1 METLS
6 GVKCINNPLKCGLGI
21 LTILGLLCG
30 CGSVEVPVP
39 YGTLDGSTDF
49 SLTSNVEQAQ
59 VPLFAEK
66 LCAAVADV
74 TENSSVSTDT
84 LKAACVYDIQG
95 CNVLYSYQ
103 ANERL
108 SPASLT
114 KVMTALL
121 VLENCQNLDEI
132 IPIGDVTI
140 REEGAQNFGFKEGDR
155 ISVRD
160 LLYVTLVYSANDGAL
175 ALAQYIGGTPEDFAE
190 MMNAKAEELGAT
202 HTHFVNPHGLTNEE
216 HYTCA
221 YDLYLIFQAALQ
233 YPEFIKIIQTEK
245 YEFSYISAANGE
257 VTKEISTT
265 NQYFLKG
272 YDSPENITVVGGKT
286 GSTAAAGKCIIL
298 YLKSI
303 SGRPYIAVVMGADSF
318 DTLYHSMTQLCNETI
333 D

>member
-1 METLS
+1 M
-6 GVKCINNPLKCGLGI
+6 I
-21 LTILGLLCG
+21 LRTGSLLLAGMLAG
-30 CGSVEVPVP
+30 CGTVEVPIP
-39 YGTLDGSTDF
+39 YGTLDGSTDYA
-49 SLTSNVEQAQ
+49 LTSTVEQAQ

-74 TENSSVSTDT
+74 TENSTIDTET
-84 LKAACVYDIQG
+84 LKAACVYDIDG
-95 CNVLYSYQ
+95 CEVVYSYQ

-108 SPASLT
+108 NPASLT
-114 KVMTALL
+114 KVLTALL

-132 IPIGDVTI
+132 ITIGDVTI
-140 REEGAQNFGFKEGDR
+140 REDGAQNFGFKEGDR
-155 ISVRD
+155 ITIRD

-175 ALAQYIGGTPEDFAE
+175 ALAQHVAGTQEDFAE
-190 MMNAKAEELGAT
+190 MMNARAADLGAT
-202 HTHFVNPHGLTNEE
+202 HSHFVNPHGLTNEE

-221 YDLYLIFQAALQ
+221 YDLYLIFNQAMQ
-233 YPEFIKIIQTEK
+233 YPEFQKIVNTDK
-245 YEFSYISAANGE
+245 YSFSYISAANGE

-298 YLKSI
+298 YLRSMA
-303 SGRPYIAVVMGADSF
+303 GHPYIAVVMGADSY
-318 DTLYHSMTQLCNETI
+318 DTLYQSMTQLCNETM

>member
-1 METLS
+1 M
-6 GVKCINNPLKCGLGI
+6 KCISKSIRYGLGVI
-21 LTILGLLCG
+21 SAAALLTG
-30 CGSVEVPVP
+30 CGTVEVPIP
-39 YGTLDGSTDF
+39 YGTLDGSTDYA
-49 SLTSNVEQAQ
+49 LTTNVEQAQ
-59 VPLFAEK
+59 IPLFAEK

-74 TENSSVSTDT
+74 TENSTVSTET
-84 LKAACVYDIQG
+84 LKAACVYDIDA

-114 KVMTALL
+114 KIMTALL
-121 VLENCQNLDEI
+121 TLENCPDLDDI
-132 IPIGDVTI
+132 ITIGDVTI

-175 ALAQYIGGTPEDFAE
+175 ALAQYVGETQENFAE
-190 MMNAKAEELGAT
+190 MMNARAAELGAT

-221 YDLYLIFQAALQ
+221 YDLYLIFQAAIQ
-233 YPEFIKIIQTEK
+233 QPEFLKIIQTEK
-245 YEFSYISAANGE
+245 YSFSYISAANGE
-257 VTKEISTT
+257 VTKDISTT

-272 YDSPENITVVGGKT
+272 YESPDRVTVVGGKT

-298 YLKSI
+298 YLKSM
-303 SGRPYIAVVMGADSF
+303 SGHPYIAVVMGADSF

-333 D
+333 E

>member
-1 METLS
+1 M
-6 GVKCINNPLKCGLGI
+6 I
-21 LTILGLLCG
+21 LRTGSLLLAGMLVG
-30 CGSVEVPVP
+30 CGTVEVPIP
-39 YGTLDGSTDF
+39 YGTLDGSADYA
-49 SLTSNVEQAQ
+49 LTTTVEQAQ

-74 TENSSVSTDT
+74 TENSTIDTET
-84 LKAACVYDIQG
+84 LKAACVYDIDG
-95 CNVLYSYQ
+95 CEVVYSYQ

-114 KVMTALL
+114 KVLTALL

-132 IPIGDVTI
+132 ITIGDVTI
-140 REEGAQNFGFKEGDR
+140 REDGAQNFGFKEGDR
-155 ISVRD
+155 ITIRD

-175 ALAQYIGGTPEDFAE
+175 ALAQHVAGTQEEFAE
-190 MMNAKAEELGAT
+190 MMNARAADLGAT
-202 HTHFVNPHGLTNEE
+202 HSHFVNPHGLTNEE

-221 YDLYLIFQAALQ
+221 YDLYLIFNQAMQ
-233 YPEFIKIIQTEK
+233 YPEFQKIVNTDK
-245 YEFSYISAANGE
+245 YSFSYISEANGE

-298 YLKSI
+298 YLRSMA
-303 SGRPYIAVVMGADSF
+303 GHPYIAVVMGADSY
-318 DTLYHSMTQLCNETI
+318 DTLYHSMTQLCNETM

>member
-1 METLS
+1 M
-6 GVKCINNPLKCGLGI
+6 KCISRRLI
-21 LTILGLLCG
+21 LRTGSLLLAGMLAG
-30 CGSVEVPVP
+30 CGTVEVPIP
-39 YGTLDGSTDF
+39 YGTLDGSTDYA
-49 SLTSNVEQAQ
+49 LTSTVEQAQ

-74 TENSSVSTDT
+74 TENSTIDTET
-84 LKAACVYDIQG
+84 LKAACVYDIDG
-95 CNVLYSYQ
+95 CEVVYSYQ

-108 SPASLT
+108 NPASLT
-114 KVMTALL
+114 KVLTALL

-132 IPIGDVTI
+132 ITIGDVTI
-140 REEGAQNFGFKEGDR
+140 REDGAQNFGFKEGDR
-155 ISVRD
+155 ITIRD

-175 ALAQYIGGTPEDFAE
+175 ALAQHVAGTQEDFAE
-190 MMNAKAEELGAT
+190 MMNARAADLGAT
-202 HTHFVNPHGLTNEE
+202 HSHFVNPHGLTNEE

-221 YDLYLIFQAALQ
+221 YDLYLIFNQAMQ
-233 YPEFIKIIQTEK
+233 YPEFQKIVNTDK
-245 YEFSYISAANGE
+245 YSFSYISAANGE

-298 YLKSI
+298 YLRSMA
-303 SGRPYIAVVMGADSF
+303 GHPYIAVVMGADSY
-318 DTLYHSMTQLCNETI
+318 DTLYHSMTQLCNETM

>member
-1 METLS
+1 M
-6 GVKCINNPLKCGLGI
+6 KCISRRMI
-21 LTILGLLCG
+21 LRTGSLLLAGMLAG
-30 CGSVEVPVP
+30 CGTVEVPIP
-39 YGTLDGSTDF
+39 YGTLDGSTDYA
-49 SLTSNVEQAQ
+49 LTSTVEQAQ

-74 TENSSVSTDT
+74 TENSTIDTET
-84 LKAACVYDIQG
+84 LKAACVYDIDG
-95 CNVLYSYQ
+95 CEVVYSYQ

-108 SPASLT
+108 NPASLT
-114 KVMTALL
+114 KVLTALL

-132 IPIGDVTI
+132 ITIGDVTI
-140 REEGAQNFGFKEGDR
+140 REDGAQNFGFKEGDR
-155 ISVRD
+155 ITIRD

-175 ALAQYIGGTPEDFAE
+175 ALAQHVAGTQEDFAE
-190 MMNAKAEELGAT
+190 MMNARAADLGAT
-202 HTHFVNPHGLTNEE
+202 HSHFVNPHGLTNEE

-221 YDLYLIFQAALQ
+221 YDLYLIFNQAMQ
-233 YPEFIKIIQTEK
+233 YPEFQKIVNTDK
-245 YEFSYISAANGE
+245 YSFSYISAANGE

-298 YLKSI
+298 YLRSMA
-303 SGRPYIAVVMGADSF
+303 GHPYIAVVMGADSY
-318 DTLYHSMTQLCNETI
+318 DTLYQSMTQLCNETM

>member
-1 METLS
+1 M
-6 GVKCINNPLKCGLGI
+6 I
-21 LTILGLLCG
+21 LRTGSLLLAGMLAG
-30 CGSVEVPVP
+30 CGTVEVPIP
-39 YGTLDGSTDF
+39 YGTLDGSTDYA
-49 SLTSNVEQAQ
+49 LTSTVEQAQ

-74 TENSSVSTDT
+74 TEKSTIDTET
-84 LKAACVYDIQG
+84 LKAACVYDIDG
-95 CNVLYSYQ
+95 CEVVYSYQ

-114 KVMTALL
+114 KVLTALL

-132 IPIGDVTI
+132 ITIGDVTI
-140 REEGAQNFGFKEGDR
+140 REDGAQNFGFKEGDR
-155 ISVRD
+155 ITIRD

-175 ALAQYIGGTPEDFAE
+175 ALAQHVAGTQEDFAE
-190 MMNAKAEELGAT
+190 MMNARAADLGAT
-202 HTHFVNPHGLTNEE
+202 HSHFVNPHGLTNEE

-221 YDLYLIFQAALQ
+221 YDLYLIFNQAMQ
-233 YPEFIKIIQTEK
+233 YPEFQKIVNTDK
-245 YEFSYISAANGE
+245 YSFSYISAANGE

-298 YLKSI
+298 YLRSMA
-303 SGRPYIAVVMGADSF
+303 GHPYIAVVMGADSY
-318 DTLYHSMTQLCNETI
+318 DTLYQSMTQLCNETM

>member
-1 METLS
+1 M
-6 GVKCINNPLKCGLGI
+6 KCISRRMI
-21 LTILGLLCG
+21 LRTGSLLLAGMLAG
-30 CGSVEVPVP
+30 CGTVEVPIP
-39 YGTLDGSTDF
+39 YGTLDGSTDYA
-49 SLTSNVEQAQ
+49 LTSTVEQAQ

-74 TENSSVSTDT
+74 TENSTIDTET
-84 LKAACVYDIQG
+84 LKAACVYDIDG
-95 CNVLYSYQ
+95 CEVVYSYQ

-108 SPASLT
+108 NPASLT
-114 KVMTALL
+114 KVLTALL

-132 IPIGDVTI
+132 ITIGDVTI
-140 REEGAQNFGFKEGDR
+140 REDGAQNFGFKEGDR
-155 ISVRD
+155 ITIRD

-175 ALAQYIGGTPEDFAE
+175 ALAQHVAGTQEDFAE
-190 MMNAKAEELGAT
+190 MMNARAADLGAT
-202 HTHFVNPHGLTNEE
+202 HSHFVNPHGLTNEE

-221 YDLYLIFQAALQ
+221 YDLYLIFNQAMQ
-233 YPEFIKIIQTEK
+233 YPEFQKIVNTDK
-245 YEFSYISAANGE
+245 YSFSYISAANGE

-298 YLKSI
+298 YLRSMA
-303 SGRPYIAVVMGADSF
+303 GHPYIAVVMGADSY
-318 DTLYHSMTQLCNETI
+318 DTLYHSMTQLCNETM

>member
-1 METLS
+1 M
-6 GVKCINNPLKCGLGI
+6 I
-21 LTILGLLCG
+21 LRTGSLLLAGMLAG
-30 CGSVEVPVP
+30 CGTVEVPIP
-39 YGTLDGSTDF
+39 YGTLDGSTDYA
-49 SLTSNVEQAQ
+49 LTSTVEQAQ

-74 TENSSVSTDT
+74 TENSTIDTET
-84 LKAACVYDIQG
+84 LKAACVYDIDG
-95 CNVLYSYQ
+95 CEVVYSYQ

-114 KVMTALL
+114 KVLTALL

-132 IPIGDVTI
+132 ITIGDVTI
-140 REEGAQNFGFKEGDR
+140 REDGAQNFGFKEGDR
-155 ISVRD
+155 ITIRD

-175 ALAQYIGGTPEDFAE
+175 ALAQHVAGTQEEFAE
-190 MMNAKAEELGAT
+190 MMNARAADLGAT
-202 HTHFVNPHGLTNEE
+202 HSHFVNPHGLTNEE

-221 YDLYLIFQAALQ
+221 YDLYLIFNQAMQ
-233 YPEFIKIIQTEK
+233 YPEFQKIVNTDK
-245 YEFSYISAANGE
+245 YSFSYISAANGE
-257 VTKEISTT
+257 MTKEISTT

-298 YLKSI
+298 YLRSMA
-303 SGRPYIAVVMGADSF
+303 GHPYIAVVMGADSY
-318 DTLYHSMTQLCNETI
+318 DTLYHSMTQLCNETM

>member
-1 METLS
+1 M
-6 GVKCINNPLKCGLGI
+6 I
-21 LTILGLLCG
+21 LRTGSLLLAGMLAG
-30 CGSVEVPVP
+30 CGTVEVPIP
-39 YGTLDGSTDF
+39 YGTLDGSTDYA
-49 SLTSNVEQAQ
+49 LTSTVEQAQ

-74 TENSSVSTDT
+74 TENSTIDTET
-84 LKAACVYDIQG
+84 LKAACVYDIDG
-95 CNVLYSYQ
+95 CEVVYSYQ

-114 KVMTALL
+114 KVLTALL

-132 IPIGDVTI
+132 ITIGDVTI
-140 REEGAQNFGFKEGDR
+140 REDGAQNFGFKEGDR
-155 ISVRD
+155 ITIRD

-175 ALAQYIGGTPEDFAE
+175 ALAQHVAGTQEDFAE
-190 MMNAKAEELGAT
+190 MMNARAADLGAT
-202 HTHFVNPHGLTNEE
+202 HSHFVNPHGLTNEE

-221 YDLYLIFQAALQ
+221 YDLYLIFNQAMQ
-233 YPEFIKIIQTEK
+233 YPEFQKIVNTDK
-245 YEFSYISAANGE
+245 YSFSYISAANGE

-298 YLKSI
+298 YLRSMT
-303 SGRPYIAVVMGADSF
+303 GHPYIAVVMGADSY
-318 DTLYHSMTQLCNETI
+318 DTLYQSMTQLCNETM

>member
-1 METLS
+1 MS
-6 GVKCINNPLKCGLGI
+6 GVKCINKKLKHA
-21 LTILGLLCG
+21 LGLLTIMGLLGG
-30 CGSVEVPVP
+30 CGTQEVPIP
-39 YGTLDGSTDF
+39 YGTLDASTDYA
-49 SLTSNVEQAQ
+49 LTANVEQAQ
-59 VPLFAEK
+59 VPFFAEK
-66 LCAAVADV
+66 LCAAVANV
-74 TENSSVSTDT
+74 TENSTISTDT
-84 LKAACVYDIQG
+84 LKAACVYDIDG

-114 KVMTALL
+114 KIMTALL

-132 IPIGDVTI
+132 ITIGDVTI

-155 ISVRD
+155 ITVRD

-175 ALAQYIGGTPEDFAE
+175 ALAQHVGGTVEEFAE
-190 MMNAKAEELGAT
+190 MMNQKAAELGAT

-221 YDLYLIFQAALQ
+221 YDLYLIFLAATKQ
-233 YPEFIKIIQTEK
+233 PEFLKIIQTEK
-245 YEFSYISAANGE
+245 YSFSYISMTNGE

-272 YDSPENITVVGGKT
+272 YESPDAVTVVGGKT

-298 YLKSI
+298 YLKSL
-303 SGRPYIAVVMGADSF
+303 SGHPYIAVVMGADSF

>member
-1 METLS
+1 M
-6 GVKCINNPLKCGLGI
+6 KCISRRMI
-21 LTILGLLCG
+21 LRTGSLLLAGMLAG
-30 CGSVEVPVP
+30 CGTVEVPIP
-39 YGTLDGSTDF
+39 YGTLDGSTDYA
-49 SLTSNVEQAQ
+49 LTSTVEQAQ

-74 TENSSVSTDT
+74 TENSTIDTET
-84 LKAACVYDIQG
+84 LKAACVYDIDG
-95 CNVLYSYQ
+95 CEVVYSYQ

-114 KVMTALL
+114 KVLTALL

-132 IPIGDVTI
+132 ITIGDVTI
-140 REEGAQNFGFKEGDR
+140 REDGAQNFGFKEGDR
-155 ISVRD
+155 ITIRD

-175 ALAQYIGGTPEDFAE
+175 ALAQHVAGTQEEFAE
-190 MMNAKAEELGAT
+190 MMNARAADLGAT
-202 HTHFVNPHGLTNEE
+202 HSHFVNPHGLTNEE

-221 YDLYLIFQAALQ
+221 YDLYLIFNQAMQ
-233 YPEFIKIIQTEK
+233 YPEFQKIVNTDK
-245 YEFSYISAANGE
+245 YSFSYISAANGE
-257 VTKEISTT
+257 MTKEISTT

-298 YLKSI
+298 YLRSMA
-303 SGRPYIAVVMGADSF
+303 GHPYIAVVMGADSY
-318 DTLYHSMTQLCNETI
+318 DTLYHSMTQLCNETM

>member
-1 METLS
+1 M
-6 GVKCINNPLKCGLGI
+6 I
-21 LTILGLLCG
+21 LRTGSLLLAGMLAG
-30 CGSVEVPVP
+30 CGTVEVPIP
-39 YGTLDGSTDF
+39 YGTLDGSTDYA
-49 SLTSNVEQAQ
+49 LTSTVEQAQ

-74 TENSSVSTDT
+74 TEKSTIDTET
-84 LKAACVYDIQG
+84 LKAACVYDIDG
-95 CNVLYSYQ
+95 CEVVYSYQ

-114 KVMTALL
+114 KVLTALL

-132 IPIGDVTI
+132 ITIGDVTI
-140 REEGAQNFGFKEGDR
+140 REDGAQNFGFKEGDR
-155 ISVRD
+155 ITIRD

-175 ALAQYIGGTPEDFAE
+175 ALAQHVAGTQEDFAE
-190 MMNAKAEELGAT
+190 MMNARAADLGAT
-202 HTHFVNPHGLTNEE
+202 HSHFVNPHGLTNEE

-221 YDLYLIFQAALQ
+221 YDLYLIFNQAMQ
-233 YPEFIKIIQTEK
+233 YPEFQKIVNTDK
-245 YEFSYISAANGE
+245 YSFSYISAANGE

-298 YLKSI
+298 YLRSMT
-303 SGRPYIAVVMGADSF
+303 GHPYIAVVMGADSY
-318 DTLYHSMTQLCNETI
+318 DTLYQSMTQLCNETM

>member
-1 METLS
+1 M
-6 GVKCINNPLKCGLGI
+6 I
-21 LTILGLLCG
+21 LRTGSLLLAGMLAG
-30 CGSVEVPVP
+30 CGTVEVPIP
-39 YGTLDGSTDF
+39 YGTLDGSTDYA
-49 SLTSNVEQAQ
+49 LTSTVEQAQ

-74 TENSSVSTDT
+74 TEKSTIDTET
-84 LKAACVYDIQG
+84 LKAACVYDIDG
-95 CNVLYSYQ
+95 CEVVYSYQ

-114 KVMTALL
+114 KVLTALL

-132 IPIGDVTI
+132 ITIGDVTI
-140 REEGAQNFGFKEGDR
+140 REDGAQNFGFKEGDR
-155 ISVRD
+155 ITIRD

-175 ALAQYIGGTPEDFAE
+175 ALAQHVAGTQEDFAE
-190 MMNAKAEELGAT
+190 MMNARAADLGAT
-202 HTHFVNPHGLTNEE
+202 HSHFVNPHGLTNEE

-221 YDLYLIFQAALQ
+221 YDLYLIFNQAMQ
-233 YPEFIKIIQTEK
+233 YPEFQKIVNTDK
-245 YEFSYISAANGE
+245 YSFSYISAANGE

-298 YLKSI
+298 YLRSMT
-303 SGRPYIAVVMGADSF
+303 GHPYIAVVMGADSY
-318 DTLYHSMTQLCNETI
+318 DTLYHSMTQLCNETM